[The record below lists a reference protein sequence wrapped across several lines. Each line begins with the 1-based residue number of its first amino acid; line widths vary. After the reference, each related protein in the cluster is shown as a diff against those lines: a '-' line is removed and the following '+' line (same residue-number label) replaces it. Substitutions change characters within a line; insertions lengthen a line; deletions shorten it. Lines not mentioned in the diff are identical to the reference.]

1 MFKLC
6 SVVRCEEED
15 EIMGK
20 TWREV
25 KAITGNRVC
34 GCLWR
39 PCMVKWSNRKLTL
52 LALT

>member
-25 KAITGNRVC
+25 KAITGNRVYGCCCVKTLC
-34 GCLWR
+34 GK
-39 PCMVKWSNRKLTL
+39 VE
-52 LALT
+52 